1 VDSEGKK
8 VRPSYLVDVIQRM
21 FPKLVT
27 AEVEEV
33 LDLPDYST
41 AAAAWDYLI
50 HGKQDE
56 VWYALANYFIGAKE
70 RTDSG
75 RIPTSEILKA
85 PYCMYHAEPI
95 SRAVAEAIYGR
106 TLHSS
111 VTRLEQ
117 FASCA
122 FAHFLRYGLHIE
134 EREESGFAGIDIGN
148 LYHAALLK
156 YSEKV
161 EASQFDWFDITDAA
175 REEFAER
182 SLREAVDEYSNLS
195 LYDSAE
201 NRHMADRMTDIF
213 KQTTWA
219 LTKQVQ
225 AGTFVPTSFELSFSE
240 LEDMD
245 SLKIR
250 LDDDRRMQLLGRIDR
265 LDLAKED
272 GKVYVKI
279 IDYKSG
285 STKFDLIRI
294 YRGLSLQLVVYMNAA
309 LEYTK
314 QNNSTKEV
322 LPAGILYYH
331 IDDPVLEEKD
341 PFATEEEQNEELLL
355 ALRPDGLVNS
365 EEDIYRSMDR
375 DFEKKSLVIP
385 VEVKKDGTLSDR
397 GSHVA
402 STEEFEI
409 IENYVQKEIVRQ
421 AGRIYDGEVAVN
433 PYTDGTES
441 SCTYCPY
448 GAVCGMDGRIPG
460 YGYRK
465 LDKLTREEALERMRH

>member
-1 VDSEGKK
+1 
-8 VRPSYLVDVIQRM
+8 M

-27 AEVEEV
+27 TEVEEV
-33 LDLPDYST
+33 LDQPDYST

-50 HGKQDE
+50 HGKQGE
-56 VWYALANYFIGAKE
+56 AWYALANYFIREEE
-70 RTDSG
+70 RADSG

-122 FAHFLRYGLHIE
+122 FAHFLRYGLNIE

-161 EASQFDWFDITDAA
+161 EASEFDWFDITDAA

-182 SLREAVDEYSNLS
+182 SLCEAVEEYSNLS

-219 LTKQVQ
+219 LTRQVQ

-240 LEDMD
+240 LADMD

-265 LDLAKED
+265 LDLSQEE

-285 STKFDLIRI
+285 GTKFDLIRI

-314 QNNSTKEV
+314 QNNRNSEV
-322 LPAGILYYH
+322 FPAGILYYH

-341 PFATEEEQNEELLL
+341 PFAGKEEQDEELLL
-355 ALRPDGLVNS
+355 ALRPDGLINS

-385 VEVKKDGTLSDR
+385 VEIKKDGTLSDR

-409 IENYVQKEIVRQ
+409 IESYVQKEIVRQ

-433 PYTDGTES
+433 PYRDGNES

-465 LDKLTREEALERMRH
+465 LDKLTREEALERMRR